1 MRAYWIF
8 AVCLTVV
15 YIIYYA
21 VNIVRDLYGKKDEKP
36 SGEEFFEVDS
46 VDEQE
51 ESGVRVCE
59 SERGFSIGSETFE
72 TNIVCEERSDDRETD
87 AEREKRAQAEFER
100 KKSQMESEMETARPC
115 LSDAYD
121 QEALR
126 MALVNKG
133 ISKTILNLLD
143 RKNTIWLRMP
153 RLQMVL
159 IALYNAIATA
169 STNTMYT
176 IHTKCDVPQYIP
188 NQVRAFEVASWV
200 STYCP
205 THRDKARQ

>member
-51 ESGVRVCE
+51 ESGVHVCE

-72 TNIVCEERSDDRETD
+72 TNIASEERADDRETD

-100 KKSQMESEMETARPC
+100 KKAQMESEMETARPC

-133 ISKTILNLLD
+133 ISGC
-143 RKNTIWLRMP
+143 RP
-153 RLQMVL
+153 
-159 IALYNAIATA
+159 ALKWTSSID
-169 STNTMYT
+169 
-176 IHTKCDVPQYIP
+176 CL
-188 NQVRAFEVASWV
+188 
-200 STYCP
+200 
-205 THRDKARQ
+205 